1 MDFILVSNT
10 ACTFIDCDGAI
21 ENCKTY
27 DSDFRG
33 YTPSSGTWSIS
44 SGTITAG
51 VIAGYT
57 FVGWYTI
64 TSGTYGTVDSATIRI
79 TTSRNI
85 SYSQISSAGTY
96 GISGLAF
103 VCAKYQKNP
112 GVSLL
117 SCGAKCTIGGMSVPS
132 GVYDHYLPDYKGY
145 TYGSSYNYPYA
156 AYLTRT
162 GYDITVSNIEDG
174 YEFIGWYTSNTKSS
188 SVVFDS
194 ADDATK
200 LLTTSTSVNDSYLVN
215 NAGYYTR
222 GGTRYY
228 VAYAKFKR
236 KPITC
241 TYDGMGGP
249 TPSRA
254 TDTLDIG
261 GTFPTLPTVPSITGW
276 TFNGWYTSA
285 IGGTKINSGDTVTQ
299 TSDFTLYAHWTPNTY
314 TVTLNPNGG
323 SSGTSS
329 VTATYSSAMPSAT
342 MPTRPG
348 YTFQGFYDTSSSTG
362 GNQYYTLS
370 GASARTWDKTY
381 NATLYARWTPNKYTV
396 IFNANGGET
405 PSPSSKT
412 VTYKST
418 YGTLATVSRLGY
430 GFLGWFTDPT
440 SGTKV
445 NSTDTYNIIGN
456 QTLYA
461 HWIGN
466 ELVVTYDPNGG
477 TSERYFDRVRI
488 GGTFPALPTATWGSD
503 TTSRWYTSPT
513 GGTEIH
519 EGDTVTQTKD
529 FTLYAHWDR
538 TETCTVTFNAGE
550 GIASETQRTVNKG
563 AAIGALPTATWTGH
577 TFKGW
582 FLSSGGGTAIASAY
596 VVDDDLYLY
605 AQWDSETY
613 TVTFNGNGG
622 TPSQSTKSVA
632 YGSQYGT
639 LPYCNQTSKTFLG
652 WFTSA
657 TGGTK
662 VEATTIFNQQSNQTL
677 YAHWSDVD
685 PAVKWYYLV
694 SP

>member
-1 MDFILVSNT
+1 MANYVGFFSNIKEGSFHWKWDYGSEDST
-10 ACTFIDCDGAI
+10 PLNEQTDDGSWYEVA
-21 ENCKTY
+21 
-27 DSDFRG
+27 G
-33 YTPSSGTWSIS
+33 YPYSSLNKYG
-44 SGTITAG
+44 ITAN
-51 VIAGYT
+51 VPIGYR
-57 FVGWYTI
+57 FVGWYTL
-64 TSGTYGTVDSATIRI
+64 SSNR
-79 TTSRNI
+79 TTTDW
-85 SYSQISSAGTY
+85 YQISQSMLSSTPLSTSESFTPNSSSLRTFRGEWGTGDQY
-96 GISGLAF
+96 YLLY
-103 VCAKYQKNP
+103 AKYDN
-112 GVSLL
+112 
-117 SCGAKCTIGGMSVPS
+117 
-132 GVYDHYLPDYKGY
+132 
-145 TYGSSYNYPYA
+145 
-156 AYLTRT
+156 
-162 GYDITVSNIEDG
+162 
-174 YEFIGWYTSNTKSS
+174 
-188 SVVFDS
+188 
-194 ADDATK
+194 
-200 LLTTSTSVNDSYLVN
+200 
-215 NAGYYTR
+215 
-222 GGTRYY
+222 
-228 VAYAKFKR
+228 KF
-236 KPITC
+236 
-241 TYDGMGGP
+241 
-249 TPSRA
+249 
-254 TDTLDIG
+254 
-261 GTFPTLPTVPSITGW
+261 
-276 TFNGWYTSA
+276 
-285 IGGTKINSGDTVTQ
+285 
-299 TSDFTLYAHWTPNTY
+299 
-314 TVTLNPNGG
+314 TVTLNQKGG
-323 SSGTSS
+323 SGGTQS
-329 VTATYSSAMPSAT
+329 VTATYGQPMPQIT
-342 MPTRPG
+342 IPTRAG
-348 YTFQGFYDTSSSTG
+348 YTFAGYYDIDASTG
-362 GNQYYTLS
+362 GTQYYTAS

-396 IFNANGGET
+396 TFNANGGET

-418 YGTLATVSRLGY
+418 YGTLATVSRSGY

-503 TTSRWYTSPT
+503 TTSRWYTLPT

-519 EGDTVTQTKD
+519 QGDTVTQTKD
-529 FTLYAHWDR
+529 FTLYAHWNR

-563 AAIGALPTATWTGH
+563 AVIGALPTATWTGH

-582 FLSSGGGTAIASAY
+582 FLSSGGGTAITAAY
-596 VVDDDLYLY
+596 VVNDDLYLY
-605 AQWDSETY
+605 AQWDSNTY

-639 LPYCNQTSKTFLG
+639 LPYCNQTGKTFLG

-662 VEATTIFNQQSNQTL
+662 VEATTMFNQQSNQTL